1 MKKFL
6 LIITLL
12 SAFYTAYSQDINM
25 QNGTF
30 NQCSGVFYDSGGV
43 AGNYADGES
52 FVVTICPDGPD
63 QFIQLDFTLFSTQ
76 LGSDVLTVYDGDDTT
91 GAIIGTYSGGGAA
104 NNPGTVSASTTSPT
118 GCITIEFVSDGTAN
132 TLGWAADISCL
143 QSCQV
148 ITPSIDSTVPVANAG
163 VIQIPLGGDVTFN
176 GSATFEVDGTGA
188 VYNWNFGDATTG
200 AGQTV
205 NHVFNNTGLFTVTL
219 TVTDTNPTGCS
230 ETTTIQV
237 EVLSPYIDV
246 DQTTY
251 TVPELVEDVL
261 IDSPCAAVSN
271 INWSTGTN
279 FGQENGIGYFS
290 AIPGAFPFESGII
303 LVSGDANDA
312 EGPETFSQNTGGWA
326 GDVDLENAI
335 PGLNNSNDAT
345 YIEFDF
351 VPIASSISFDFLF
364 ASEEYGTFQCTYTDA
379 FAFLLTD
386 LTTGV
391 TTNLAIVPGTTDVV
405 SVLNVRDAAYN
416 GGCPSVNAGFFD
428 EYYGAGGLP
437 AANSPT
443 NFLGRTRSMTAFSNV
458 IPNNN
463 YRIKLVIADAI
474 DSILN
479 AGVFLGAGT
488 FNLGGEL
495 GDDVTI
501 AQGNAICSGGI
512 IPLDTNLPTATHT
525 WYIDGVV
532 IPGETGSTLD
542 ADQNGTYSVDVVFST
557 TCQASDS
564 VIIEFISSPTVEN
577 TIDVLTCFNP
587 TGAEIFD
594 LSVNDVEVIG
604 TQNAADVNVSYHNRL
619 VDAQTDINP
628 ILDPVNYIGSGTYPE
643 VVYVRIEDAASQL
656 CWDTSSFTI
665 DVITSV
671 INQAPNME
679 ICDDLTNDGF
689 ELFDLESQTLA
700 ILGTQLPADYI
711 VTYHN
716 TFAEADTDSNALT
729 SPYNGSNG
737 EFIFVRIES
746 TIDPSC
752 YSASQLP
759 HGGFTLIVNPN
770 ATATQPM
777 DMVVCDDAA
786 NDGLE
791 VFDLTS
797 QEAVILG
804 GQNPASYTVSFYEN
818 LADVA
823 IDNNPILT
831 SGAYQNTIA
840 FQQTIYVRVN
850 DNANPTCYGSTQ
862 FDLIINPLP
871 TAVPPTALEVCD
883 DGTPDGF
890 TSIDLS
896 IKNNEISGGNP
907 AYAVTYY
914 LTQAF
919 ADSATNPL
927 SIPYTNVSNPQIIF
941 VRVEDTNTSCY
952 TTTTLQLDVQQAPVA
967 FAPTPLEFCDP
978 DSDGFGVF
986 TLTDS
991 EAEITGGAPG
1001 LTVTYHETS
1010 ADADNNVNPLTS
1022 PYNNIVEDMQT
1033 IYVRVESATIATACA
1048 TFVDLILQ
1056 VNPTPQITDP
1066 SPLEFC
1072 DNDADGIAVFDLELN
1087 NAEILNQL
1095 DADATNDLAAAD
1107 YTITFYTTAAN
1118 AAVPQNAIATPNA
1131 YINTTPN
1138 MQTIWVRVDDN
1149 ANGCSTITTMDLIV
1163 NPLPVLVQPTPLALC
1178 DYNNPGDEVEAF
1190 NLEDANAEIL
1200 AGQTGIT
1207 LTHYLTQLGADTA
1220 DPADQISSPYT
1231 NVVNPQTVYIRAEDN
1246 VTGCVSTITLDLRVN
1261 PIPSPVVNPTP
1272 LVECDDDND
1281 GFTTFDLDSQTAT
1294 ILNSE
1299 PDVSISYHETSA
1311 DAANDLNPLVSPYT
1325 NIVAYNQMIYVRAEN
1340 DLTGCITVVILP
1352 LEVQDSPVVPVVL
1365 DDYIVCDDNNDG
1377 FNQFDFDTVM
1387 TPQILGTQNPADF
1400 VLTYHTTLLNAEN
1413 GTSPIV
1419 NTGNY
1424 TNATNP
1430 QTIYIRLEGI
1440 ANGCVTTG
1448 EFIIRVEAPP
1458 VIVQP
1463 TPLAICDELDAN
1475 YYENNDDMA
1484 TFDLTVK
1491 NDEITA
1497 GNVSWIVTY
1506 YETQA
1511 DADADANAI
1520 ADPTMYTN
1528 MMVGTNPANPQTVYV
1543 RVTDADTGCFSFTT
1557 LTIRVLPNP
1566 TPTPTPDNLE
1576 LCDDVNVVGPNDLI
1590 EIFDLTTN
1598 EVATINGETGVS
1610 ASYYTDLDEALMG
1623 TNQIVDPTMHSNED
1637 PANPG
1642 AAITP
1647 QTIYVR
1653 VTNGTDAMGTAGTG
1667 CYTIVSFDVIVN
1679 PLPVVSP
1686 IEDYIYCEL
1695 FNDGQ
1700 YGFDL
1705 DSKTDEI
1712 LNGQDPTIFTV
1723 TYHETQGEADTS
1735 MNALSSPYTNTSN
1748 PQTIFVNITNTV
1760 TGCDT
1765 TTTFNIEVQ
1774 EAAQANPDMAPIVYE
1789 ICDDNMETD
1798 GDTTNDSAQFDL
1810 LTQNPDVLDGQDA
1823 ANYIVSYYATQTD
1836 ADAATNPLPFLY
1848 ENTVNPQVIYV
1859 RVDNDI
1865 QSVGPISLDLVA
1877 LGTTGLD
1884 VNGDGAIDTIDTDG
1898 DGVFDLLDVNNDMV
1912 SDGFDNEPDGIID
1925 FIDLDGD
1932 GLGDLVDLDNDGV
1945 VDNGIDSSICYETAE
1960 VTLQVNPLPEFEIE
1974 DSYLL
1979 CINTNGTEVIN
1990 TPVIDTGLNT
2000 TDYTFEWLLEGA
2012 TLTGETGSSLTP
2024 TQGGNYTVIVTDVTT
2039 SGVTMCQNSATT
2051 LVEESEP
2058 PVIEYEVTTEA
2069 FADVHNIMVTATGNG
2084 ISAYEFQLN
2093 DGVWEAGVLNTDGSY
2108 TYTFTDVAGGD
2119 HIVTARDINGCGESS
2134 LPVSVMDYPHF
2145 FTPNDDGFNDTW
2157 NIYGIQNQP
2166 DAKIYIFDR
2175 YGKLLK
2181 QLSPTGLGWD
2191 GTFNGNPMPTSDYWF
2206 TVDYKEPNDLT
2217 QQKQFKAHFTLKR

>member
-1 MKKFL
+1 MSGAVL
-6 LIITLL
+6 LQNAPTV
-12 SAFYTAYSQDINM
+12 TA
-25 QNGTF
+25 GTNPPNNSWAPGTYLPF
-30 NQCSGVFYDSGGV
+30 Q
-43 AGNYADGES
+43 
-52 FVVTICPDGPD
+52 
-63 QFIQLDFTLFSTQ
+63 DFTSL
-76 LGSDVLTVYDGDDTT
+76 LGSPLNGD
-91 GAIIGTYSGGGAA
+91 
-104 NNPGTVSASTTSPT
+104 
-118 GCITIEFVSDGTAN
+118 
-132 TLGWAADISCL
+132 W
-143 QSCQV
+143 
-148 ITPSIDSTVPVANAG
+148 
-163 VIQIPLGGDVTFN
+163 
-176 GSATFEVDGTGA
+176 
-188 VYNWNFGDATTG
+188 
-200 AGQTV
+200 
-205 NHVFNNTGLFTVTL
+205 
-219 TVTDTNPTGCS
+219 
-230 ETTTIQV
+230 TIQV
-237 EVLSPYIDV
+237 VDNLNIDNGYIFSWSIEFDPNLQPPELSFTPVTVTEGWDADPSITSTTGNDITVQPATAGTHCFTYRMTDDFGCEYTEVVCIDV
-246 DQTTY
+246 L
-251 TVPELVEDVL
+251 PE
-261 IDSPCAAVSN
+261 IDNGLPNDLFLCNPGAPPY
-271 INWSTGTN
+271 N
-279 FGQENGIGYFS
+279 FDLTQNNTPITAPS
-290 AIPGAFPFESGII
+290 AIPGD
-303 LVSGDANDA
+303 LVITYHETQADADNDTA
-312 EGPETFSQNTGGWA
+312 
-326 GDVDLENAI
+326 
-335 PGLNNSNDAT
+335 
-345 YIEFDF
+345 
-351 VPIASSISFDFLF
+351 PIA
-364 ASEEYGTFQCTYTDA
+364 T
-379 FAFLLTD
+379 
-386 LTTGV
+386 
-391 TTNLAIVPGTTDVV
+391 
-405 SVLNVRDAAYN
+405 
-416 GGCPSVNAGFFD
+416 
-428 EYYGAGGLP
+428 
-437 AANSPT
+437 PT
-443 NFLGRTRSMTAFSNV
+443 NYTSTAVLGV
-458 IPNNN
+458 PQ
-463 YRIKLVIADAI
+463 
-474 DSILN
+474 
-479 AGVFLGAGT
+479 
-488 FNLGGEL
+488 
-495 GDDVTI
+495 TI
-501 AQGNAICSGGI
+501 N
-512 IPLDTNLPTATHT
+512 
-525 WYIDGVV
+525 
-532 IPGETGSTLD
+532 
-542 ADQNGTYSVDVVFST
+542 
-557 TCQASDS
+557 
-564 VIIEFISSPTVEN
+564 
-577 TIDVLTCFNP
+577 
-587 TGAEIFD
+587 
-594 LSVNDVEVIG
+594 
-604 TQNAADVNVSYHNRL
+604 
-619 VDAQTDINP
+619 
-628 ILDPVNYIGSGTYPE
+628 
-643 VVYVRIEDAASQL
+643 VRIEYLNSGCFVTETFTLNITTQPTINPAA
-656 CWDTSSFTI
+656 DMI
-665 DVITSV
+665 
-671 INQAPNME
+671 A
-679 ICDDLTNDGF
+679 CDDPSNDGF
-689 ELFDLESQTLA
+689 EPFDLESQNLT
-700 ILGTQLPADYI
+700 ILGTQSPASFI
-711 VTYHN
+711 VTYYLS
-716 TFAEADTDSNALT
+716 FADADAGVAGTELV
-729 SPYNGSNG
+729 SPYTNTANPQP
-737 EFIFVRIES
+737 IFVRVQVVG
-746 TIDPSC
+746 DAAC
-752 YSASQLP
+752 YIASPLAV
-759 HGGFTLIVNPN
+759 FDLIVNPN
-770 ATATQPM
+770 DDSSFTTTPNCSGATVSGIITAGGTFDFDTAPTDGATIDTATGEVNNGVAGTSYGIVYTTMGVCPTSTTETFSVLLTDDASFTMTQTCDGGTV
-777 DMVVCDDAA
+777 DMVTTPGGSYAFNPMPTD
-786 NDGLE
+786 
-791 VFDLTS
+791 T
-797 QEAVILG
+797 AVIDSATG
-804 GQNPASYTVSFYEN
+804 TITNGVSGATYSVEYTTNGTCPASSIESVTVYPAEDATFSVIEN
-818 LADVA
+818 CD
-823 IDNNPILT
+823 
-831 SGAYQNTIA
+831 GATMN
-840 FQQTIYVRVN
+840 
-850 DNANPTCYGSTQ
+850 
-862 FDLIINPLP
+862 IIGDMGGTFMFNPLP
-871 TAVPPTALEVCD
+871 TDTATIDATTGQVTNGISGTTYTVEYTTSGPCPDNSFQNVTVLNQDDPSFTVLANCNGGIVDSVVTPGGSYVFNPAATDTAVIDIVTGTVTNATPGASYTIEYTTAGACAETSTQVLNVLLADDSSFTLTPTCDGSTAVIDGLTGGTFSFNTPPTDAATIDTSSGLITGGNPNSNYIVDYTTNGPCPTTTTNTVTVYPEPVAVPPTALEVCD